1 VPTLNLDQNQAA
13 AIKNLYQSLKGTAN
27 PLELMKAQMANNP
40 AFQKTMEQ
48 IQAAGGDPQKALMNQ
63 LVQNQ
68 INQNG
73 MMQMI
78 NQIQNICL

>member
-1 VPTLNLDQNQAA
+1 
-13 AIKNLYQSLKGTAN
+13 
-27 PLELMKAQMANNP
+27 MKAQMANNP

-63 LVQNQ
+63 LIQNQ